1 VPPSLARVFA
11 CGVALT
17 LSVVLAGAPPPD
29 AFGVGVLRRDG
40 VIVPFAAFNGKRWSA
55 NWPAPALE
63 LDVPISTRDVPSR
76 WWGPTPPLEQW
87 QAWTTA
93 NPQTLRVAQP
103 DWIDV
108 HCTRQIG
115 LRTDYKPTEPPP
127 PRSAQPYPKD
137 GVVVSPPQAVEAIA
151 IVGPESD
158 EARLLSVS
166 IREAF
171 NKAEREVEENYSHP
185 VTRRGREGRDPEV
198 EAMYAVG
205 EHPRVYYVEST
216 RRYRVLGQNAAE
228 CEAMAF
234 GTGWFVR
241 DGYKVRALQM
251 SVDLLACDRRGASYM
266 LPLGAIRL
274 HGTLYWLAQFSGWDH
289 ERYVVV
295 EVKDK
300 AVAAVVNAWGGSC

>member
-1 VPPSLARVFA
+1 MA
-11 CGVALT
+11 
-17 LSVVLAGAPPPD
+17 
-29 AFGVGVLRRDG
+29 GVGDGESADTPVL
-40 VIVPFAAFNGKRWSA
+40 
-55 NWPAPALE
+55 
-63 LDVPISTRDVPSR
+63 
-76 WWGPTPPLEQW
+76 
-87 QAWTTA
+87 
-93 NPQTLRVAQP
+93 QP

-115 LRTDYKPTEPPP
+115 LRTDYKSIEPPP
-127 PRSAQPYPKD
+127 PRSTQPYPKTASSSRRPD
-137 GVVVSPPQAVEAIA
+137 RSRGSRSSVR
-151 IVGPESD
+151 ESD

-171 NKAEREVEENYSHP
+171 NKAEREVEENQSHP
-185 VTRRGREGRDPEV
+185 VARRGREGRDPEI

-216 RRYRVLGQNAAE
+216 RRYRVLGQSAAE

-241 DGYKVRALQM
+241 DGYSVRALQM

-266 LPLGAIRL
+266 LPLGAMRL

-289 ERYVVV
+289 ERDVVV

-300 AVAAVVNAWGGSC
+300 AVTAVVNAWGGSC